1 MKSIILTCLL
11 LFSTLF
17 SNAQLNKKVY
27 SVAPTNTNLRYSQ
40 KGLVLP
46 ALNGTISLMA
56 STFGPSYCFGD
67 LGVLSAN
74 KFFLNIFDVN
84 LLNTRFMYSLGL
96 RYIHHNNFGLKAAI
110 HYGTFVGTDEGSKYP
125 TRGFSFKS
133 EVKEFTLNAEYLL
146 LGGPYAKRLT
156 PHTVY
161 LYGGAGL
168 IQSNTELKYQDVIV
182 SAPPRAGIADI
193 IKLTDLQPVIPI
205 GMGYQYSLNNRF
217 NVGVELAYHYTFSD
231 FVDGIQTGSSNSNDA
246 LLTLS
251 FTFAYKI
258 FGSSYKNPCNCS
270 R

>member
-1 MKSIILTCLL
+1 MKSIVLTCLL
-11 LFSTLF
+11 VFSTVF
-17 SNAQLNKKVY
+17 STAQLNKKVY

-74 KFFLNIFDVN
+74 KFFLNVFDVN

-96 RYIHHNNFGLKAAI
+96 RYIHYNNFGLKAAI
-110 HYGTFVGTDEGSKYP
+110 HYGTFVGTDEGSKYDG
-125 TRGFSFKS
+125 RGFSFKT
-133 EVKEFTLNAEYLL
+133 EVKEFTLNAEYVL

-168 IQSNTELKYQDVIV
+168 IQSNTVLKHEGIIIF
-182 SAPPRAGIADI
+182 APTRLDDKV
-193 IKLTDLQPVIPI
+193 KLTDLQPVIPI
-205 GMGYQYSLNNRF
+205 GIGYQYSLNNRF
-217 NVGVELAYHYTFSD
+217 NVGIDVGYHYTFSD
-231 FVDGIQTGSSNSNDA
+231 FVDGIQTGNSSSDDA